1 MDMQVNVTG
10 GELPQAEIE
19 AYIAHGRENYP
30 GRQIERMDVT
40 VDGEYVDINYFLAD
54 EPFTRIRRI
63 TGYLVGDM
71 SHWNNAKRAEEADRV
86 KHTME

>member
-1 MDMQVNVTG
+1 MNMQVNVSG
-10 GELPQAEIE
+10 GELPPAEIE
-19 AYIAHGRENYP
+19 AYIAHGRESYP
-30 GRQIERMDVT
+30 GRQIERMDIT

-54 EPFTRIRRI
+54 APFTRIRRI

-86 KHTME
+86 KHSME

>member
-1 MDMQVNVTG
+1 MQVNVTG
-10 GELPQAEIE
+10 GELPQVEIE
-19 AYIAHGRENYP
+19 AYIDHGRKSYP
-30 GRQIERMDVT
+30 GRKIERMDVT

-71 SHWNNAKRAEEADRV
+71 SHWNNAKRAEETDRV
-86 KHTME
+86 KHKVK